1 MNVELVHNGPLPK
14 PGRETRFHGVIHYIC
29 TSADKRIKQATC
41 VSGKWSPE
49 IECTGM
55 VFRFAYNFFFLC
67 RNDKWSLLKF
77 LSIAVSLV

>member
-1 MNVELVHNGPLPK
+1 MHNGPLPE

-29 TSADKRIKQATC
+29 TSADKSIKQATC

-55 VFRFAYNFFFLC
+55 FLDLHAISFFYVGMINGHYRSFLVLLC
-67 RNDKWSLLKF
+67 R
-77 LSIAVSLV
+77 